1 MWVAAL
7 IVFPLIF
14 LPLGYYYGESVSGR
28 NPSEAQG
35 WTWDDRLAAIEE
47 AWEAARDDEA
57 TQGGCPTVDAL
68 ERSLPPLRGVD
79 GRERDYVAMMR
90 GEQC

>member
-1 MWVAAL
+1 M

-14 LPLGYYYGESVSGR
+14 LPLGYIYGTATQP

-35 WTWDDRLAAIEE
+35 WTWADRLAAIEE